1 MGMHPH
7 LASSAMGDVHVG
19 CDHPRVDGDLAFAND
34 AQDTFVPLGERM
46 AGNPHH
52 GSAHMPSDDPY
63 MLRSN
68 SFVGKLAES
77 SLRVG
82 EPAYLGWSN
91 VNFTLAPKAV
101 KASGKDPR
109 ILKGLAGTARPGE
122 VVALMG
128 ASGCGK
134 TSLMNVLSGRATSMG
149 GHQVTANITVNG
161 RAVSPDELGPKVAYV
176 MQEDSLTATATPR
189 EAFEFSARLR
199 LPPSVTTD
207 ERKRMVD
214 ELITI
219 LHLEK
224 CADTMIGN
232 ELIKGISG
240 GEKKRVSI
248 GVELITQPSILFLD
262 EPTSGLDSYAAYS
275 IINTLKDLARLG
287 CTVISTIH
295 QPSSEVF
302 HLFDRVL
309 LLTSGRLIFD
319 GNVDGGAGMS
329 AYFHEAGYP
338 VPPETNPAD
347 HAMFLMQTLQSDK
360 LDALAASY
368 AERKEGAGRGD
379 PHWAPEDLAAQ
390 ASHLAGGLRR
400 EQAGLLVQFAALG
413 KRECQNIL
421 RDKASLGA
429 RFGSAVVLNLIFALI
444 FFQVEHHLL

>member
-1 MGMHPH
+1 MHPH

-52 GSAHMPSDDPY
+52 GSAHIPSDDPY

-347 HAMFLMQTLQSDK
+347 HAMFLMQVTLLSPPSPPLSPLSRRIA
-360 LDALAASY
+360 LDGYRSM
-368 AERKEGAGRGD
+368 RVCG
-379 PHWAPEDLAAQ
+379 
-390 ASHLAGGLRR
+390 
-400 EQAGLLVQFAALG
+400 
-413 KRECQNIL
+413 
-421 RDKASLGA
+421 
-429 RFGSAVVLNLIFALI
+429 
-444 FFQVEHHLL
+444 